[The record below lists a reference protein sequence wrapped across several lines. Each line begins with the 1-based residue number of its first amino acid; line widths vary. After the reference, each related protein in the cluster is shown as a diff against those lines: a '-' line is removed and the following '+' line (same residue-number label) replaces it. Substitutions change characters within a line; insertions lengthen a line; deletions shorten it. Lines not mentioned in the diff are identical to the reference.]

1 MSSNIN
7 IIPGESV
14 ILFTSSTGNYNAV
27 VQDNDGTLKFTG
39 KTAYSGSA
47 TFYSASTNNT
57 NQGIATLNSTTKNLE
72 LRDLKTII
80 NREWK
85 EITGTTYTTVAGD
98 ETKWLIATN
107 AGGCRIDYNGNVF
120 DDGDEIIVTQYGVG
134 QVIVVSGPAPNTTT
148 IESPTGFSNTRE
160 QYSTIFGKLYKTPN
174 VLVLGGQLKDRPLT
188 IVTETSERTFA
199 LGDENTKYFRF
210 NKETPVTATVP
221 KNSAVAFDIGSVITI
236 EQQGAGVVTVA
247 PVDGDVTINAFDELK
262 TAGQYAVVKLIKVG
276 TDVWTLIGGASGG
289 GGGGGGS
296 NVIEEKNSGYTIL
309 LADKG
314 KIFTCNSTSTQTF
327 NLPSVSETDIGT
339 EFTIIKLGVG
349 QVIIDAADSDTIEDS
364 GPGDTIYC
372 SDETYAIICVLLV
385 SATEWVIKFANGTWI
400 TTD

>member
-289 GGGGGGS
+289 
-296 NVIEEKNSGYTIL
+296 
-309 LADKG
+309 DKL
-314 KIFTCNSTSTQTF
+314 TATTTSTVTLTAAGWTAKSQT
-327 NLPSVSETDIGT
+327 LTVTGVTASSVNY
-339 EFTIIKLGVG
+339 FVF
-349 QVIIDAADSDTIEDS
+349 DTISMMTRWGEAKVLATSQGTDS
-364 GPGDTIYC
+364 ITFICDT
-372 SDETYAIICVLLV
+372 TP
-385 SATEWVIKFANGTWI
+385 TENIDFKVVILK
-400 TTD
+400 